1 MLKILPVTVFLA
13 LGLGGCSSVSDITGA
28 FGGNPRPQVALADEG
43 EFVRA
48 PAQRPSRRI
57 QPGGR
62 SQLPPPPD
70 HMAGNSFSN
79 YDVPSNDFAGN
90 DGSDDVIAPPASQSV
105 SKKRLAIRPL
115 GQDAESDAP
124 VIKTAKAREEAP
136 ATGPMRFNVASA
148 RNQINSYRD
157 SEGLV
162 ALRLDSDLMRAAK
175 AQSDAMAKN
184 DSMDHAIGGSFA
196 KRMGRV
202 GIRDV
207 AAAENIAAGYAN
219 VSSVIR
225 GWQASDAHDANL
237 KMKEATRM
245 GIAATASSSNPDKL
259 YWTLIVAGD

>member
-1 MLKILPVTVFLA
+1 MRRVLPVTILLA

-28 FGGNPRPQVALADEG
+28 FGGDPRPQVALADEG

-48 PAQRPSRRI
+48 PSQSPSQRIRPS
-57 QPGGR
+57 GR

-70 HMAGNSFSN
+70 HMGASNVGND
-79 YDVPSNDFAGN
+79 DVVNNDFAAN
-90 DGSDDVIAPPASQSV
+90 DGGNDVIAPAASQSV
-105 SKKRLAIRPL
+105 TKKRLAIRPL
-115 GQDAESDAP
+115 AQQAQEDAP
-124 VIKTAKAREEAP
+124 VIKTAAREETAS
-136 ATGPMRFNVASA
+136 AAPMRFNVASA

-157 SEGLV
+157 REGLA
-162 ALRLDSDLMRAAK
+162 ALRLDPDLMRAAK

-196 KRMGRV
+196 KRMSRV

-245 GIAATASSSNPDKL
+245 GIAATASSGNPDKL